1 MITKIIVLFLVFMVV
16 LSIFGKFRFPG
27 QEKLASAKCPKCLRF
42 KIGKGPCICEKT
54 QS

>member
-27 QEKLASAKCPKCLRF
+27 QEKLANAKCPKCLRF
-42 KIGKGPCICEKT
+42 KIGKGPCACEKPR
-54 QS
+54 S